1 METTHTQW
9 LEAIRQLHRVREIDA
24 KVMMFRCFTC
34 DCWFDG
40 EQQLDNNFKSLG
52 TEVRICPIAQA
63 MLFDV

>member
-1 METTHTQW
+1 MKTIHTQW
-9 LEAIRQLHRVREIDA
+9 HTAKYLHHNVRECDMYTTLF
-24 KVMMFRCFTC
+24 KCFTC
-34 DCWFDG
+34 NCWFDG

>member
-40 EQQLDNNFKSLG
+40 EQQLDRNFNHIS
-52 TEVRICPIAQA
+52 TEVQTCPVAQA
-63 MLFDV
+63 MLFNP